1 MTLAITVL
9 VAVAFTLVWY
19 LRRDNDLCLGLPCL
33 MFWGASLMWLVDA
46 VAEYLQEGV
55 AIFQPSGEQLSNDA
69 FLGVCVVALGLVIW
83 VVTLLVKDPRGRVR
97 AAPRRHLNCL
107 PFLGQV
113 SKVREMGGS
122 SISSPGPS
130 S

>member
-46 VAEYLQEGV
+46 VAEYLRRAWLSSSRLASNFPTTRSWV
-55 AIFQPSGEQLSNDA
+55 FAWLLLDWSSGL
-69 FLGVCVVALGLVIW
+69 
-83 VVTLLVKDPRGRVR
+83 
-97 AAPRRHLNCL
+97 
-107 PFLGQV
+107 
-113 SKVREMGGS
+113 
-122 SISSPGPS
+122 
-130 S
+130 